1 MPGMRPEPA
10 AHRGGV
16 AMRPS
21 ERWLALVLVALA
33 CSLAVPHSASAAYPD
48 TILLTNGD
56 RLKGEVKGL
65 EYAQL
70 TFKTDAAG
78 TLYIKWTRVVEI
90 VAPEYFEVETTAGVR
105 YYGSIGA
112 GKKPGLLTLSLGG
125 QVIELSLE
133 FVVRIRPLKQ
143 RFWDRIDGSVNLG
156 ASFTSSSGIGQG
168 SLSASVTTRR
178 PKFNF
183 ETTLDSTITVQP
195 NEPEQTRFVIGLSYQ
210 RLLRSRWFALVN
222 GKFEQN
228 TELGIR
234 LRSSVGAGGG
244 RYVVQTNRSVMYWSG
259 GLMANRELPIEGDQT
274 DNVEAFFGASYS
286 FFTYDTPRT
295 NLTTSF
301 ALVPS
306 LTASGRVRTDLDVN
320 LSREIV
326 KDFTVGTTVYY
337 SYDSKPPTVDAKKH
351 DVGFTLTVGWI
362 F

>member
-10 AHRGGV
+10 VRRGGV
-16 AMRPS
+16 ANRPS
-21 ERWLALVLVALA
+21 ARWFALVLMASACGLALPSA
-33 CSLAVPHSASAAYPD
+33 ASAAYPD
-48 TILLTNGD
+48 AILLTNGD

-65 EYAQL
+65 EYAKL
-70 TFKTDAAG
+70 TFKTDAAS
-78 TLYIKWTRVVEI
+78 TIYIKWDRVVEI

-112 GKKPGLLTLSLGG
+112 GTRPGLLTLRLGD

-143 RFWDRIDGSVNLG
+143 RFWDRLDGSVSLG

-183 ETTLDSTITVQP
+183 STTLDSTITIQP
-195 NEPEQTRFVIGLSYQ
+195 NEPEQTRFVFGLSYQ
-210 RLLRSRWFALVN
+210 RLLRGRWFAIVN

-244 RYVVQTNRSVMYWSG
+244 RFVLQTNRTVMYWTG
-259 GLMANRELPIEGDQT
+259 GLMVNRELPIEGDRK
-274 DNVEAFFGASYS
+274 DNIEAFVGGTYS
-286 FFTYDTPRT
+286 FFTYDTPKT
-295 NLTTSF
+295 NLSTSF
-301 ALVPS
+301 GVLPS
-306 LTASGRVRTDLDVN
+306 LTTSGRVRTDLDVN
-320 LSREIV
+320 VSREIL

-337 SYDSKPPTVDAKKH
+337 SYDSRPPTEDAKKH
-351 DVGFTLTVGWI
+351 DVGFTLTVGWT